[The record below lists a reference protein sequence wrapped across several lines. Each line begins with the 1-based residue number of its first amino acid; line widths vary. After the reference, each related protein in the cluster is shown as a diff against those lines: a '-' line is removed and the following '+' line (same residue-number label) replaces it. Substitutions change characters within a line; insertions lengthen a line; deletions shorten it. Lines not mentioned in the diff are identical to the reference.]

1 MAGQTGTLTGFWDE
15 IITYLLRGDKQHTI
29 TAWRIKSLL
38 GSIVAMIAFSVTF
51 LSIAFFGLDAATNI
65 YAVALGI
72 SSFSLNSILLS
83 GTVFLLYLL
92 FATRKFLLIGV
103 IFTAFLHINFAH
115 ILYLGNDNG
124 SGAIW
129 YLLLPIVAVNI
140 LGGWRGLFYSAL
152 ILIFALLIFYFPQSP
167 LFDWLSRNGVYRF
180 TNAIAYSDV
189 FKVTYLVIL
198 TVIILLVFLF
208 DKLRNKLEL
217 ALQTQNTTQQE
228 QNAELDKSLK
238 ELHMMH
244 DQLLQSE
251 KMAIL
256 GRLVSGMSHE
266 INTPIGI
273 GVTAV
278 SHVLEETYAMQDKLK
293 KKTLSESDLTEY
305 LDTQVDTGLMIQNN
319 LKRAANLIASF
330 KNVAVDQAKEERR
343 VFDVGDYITE
353 VLHSL
358 RPSFKKQKHELI
370 IDCPE
375 NTVINSFPGSFSQIL
390 TNLVINSVTHA
401 FDDEKPGQM
410 KVQVRAKEKLKIT
423 FTDNGK
429 GIDKATQKKIFDPFF
444 TTNRNNGGT
453 GLGLAIVHTIV
464 TQQLGGT
471 IRCVSPPNNGTTFII
486 EIPLAEGVKL

>member
-1 MAGQTGTLTGFWDE
+1 MAGQTGTLAGFWDE
-15 IITYLLRGDKQHTI
+15 IITYLLRRNKQRII
-29 TAWRIKSLL
+29 THWRVKSLL
-38 GSIVAMIAFSVTF
+38 SSIFIMIAVSVTY

-65 YAVALGI
+65 YTAALGI
-72 SSFSLNSILLS
+72 SSFSLNSILLG

-115 ILYLGNDNG
+115 ILYLGNDDG

-140 LGGWRGLFYSAL
+140 LGGWRGLLYSAF
-152 ILIFALLIFYFPQSP
+152 ILIFALLIFYFPQSA

-189 FKVTYLVIL
+189 FKVTYLIIL

-217 ALQTQNTTQQE
+217 ALHAQNKTQQE
-228 QNAELDKSLK
+228 QNAELEKRLK

-278 SHVLEETYAMQDKLK
+278 SHVLEETHAMQDKMK
-293 KKTLSESDLTEY
+293 KKILSENDLVDY
-305 LDTQVDTGLMIQNN
+305 LNTQIDTGVMIQNN
-319 LKRAANLIASF
+319 LKRAADLIASF
-330 KNVAVDQAKEERR
+330 KNVAVDQAQEERR
-343 VFDVGDYITE
+343 VFDVGDYIAE

-358 RPSFKKQKHELI
+358 RPSFKKQKHEI
-370 IDCPE
+370 VIDCPE
-375 NTVINSFPGSFSQIL
+375 NTVINSYPGSFSQIL
-390 TNLVINSVTHA
+390 TNLVMNSVTHA
-401 FDDEKPGQM
+401 FIDKKPGQM
-410 KVQVRAKEKLKIT
+410 RIHVRARETLKIT
-423 FTDNGK
+423 YTDNGK

-453 GLGLAIVHTIV
+453 GLGLSIVYTIV

-471 IRCVSPPNNGTTFII
+471 IRCVSAPNNGTTFII